1 MLVQSVFRSFA
12 DHSVRGNEVRGFGDE
27 FGDVFDVD
35 GRFAFGIF
43 HAVGHHGVAEGAARG
58 HDGRVGVKD
67 VVGAFV
73 VDFAVAFLGFFEH
86 LGPTGSATQSVLL
99 ATAHFHELGVEG
111 GQHVSWGSVF
121 AVSTS
126 EVARVVEGDAAALE
140 RVAVGHLQSALV
152 DEVANELCVVHH
164 FVGAA
169 QLWVFVLGT
178 FEVLAALVVLAC
190 VVFFVRRNGLALARF
205 KSPEMG
211 GWPTLDA
218 NLILIAEVLLMFAF
232 LSMNAADSIAQDRS
246 LDHYIVA
253 GSFPVSQF
261 LVPLYEGMTDAGV
274 VAVERGMWW
283 FHILGILAFLVY
295 VTYSKHFHI
304 LLAFPNTYYSDLT
317 QQGAMDNMAAVK
329 KEVDLMM
336 DPNADPFA
344 APAPDA
350 DAAPVKFG
358 AKDAPDLS
366 WKQLMEAYTCTE
378 CGRCTS
384 ECPAN
389 QTGKL
394 LSPRKIMMDTRDRIE
409 EIGKQRDANDGKW
422 GGDGKTLLGSYITE
436 EELWAC
442 TSCQA
447 CVQACPVNISPM
459 GIVLDMRRSLI
470 MEDSKSPESITSMF
484 NNIENNGAPWAFP
497 AASRG
502 DWTQES

>member
-1 MLVQSVFRSFA
+1 MIAQLLFA
-12 DHSVRGNEVRGFGDE
+12 VCVAAGAGLFARRVAFIRKNILMGQ
-27 FGDVFDVD
+27 DVD
-35 GRFAFGIF
+35 RFDRPADRWKVMARVALGQGKMVARPVAGIM
-43 HAVGHHGVAEGAARG
+43 HILIYVG
-58 HDGRVGVKD
+58 
-67 VVGAFV
+67 FV
-73 VDFAVAFLGFFEH
+73 VINIELLEIVIDGLFGTHRAFAGLGG
-86 LGPTGSATQSVLL
+86 LYDVLI
-99 ATAHFHELGVEG
+99 
-111 GQHVSWGSVF
+111 
-121 AVSTS
+121 
-126 EVARVVEGDAAALE
+126 
-140 RVAVGHLQSALV
+140 
-152 DEVANELCVVHH
+152 
-164 FVGAA
+164 
-169 QLWVFVLGT
+169 GT

-190 VVFFVRRNGLALARF
+190 VVFFVRRNGMALARF

-218 NLILIAEVLLMFAF
+218 NLILIAEVVLMFAF
-232 LSMNAADSIAQDRS
+232 LSMNAADSIAQSRG
-246 LDHYIVA
+246 LDHYLVA
-253 GSFPVSQF
+253 GSFPISQF

-283 FHILGILAFLVY
+283 FHILGILTFLVY

-317 QQGAMDNMAAVK
+317 AQGAMDNMATVK

-409 EIGKQRDANDGKW
+409 EIGKQRDANGGTW
-422 GGDGKTLLGSYITE
+422 EGDGKTLLGSYITE